1 MSQALKKAGVINP
14 GTEKGF
20 IFSSSSENVKF
31 YYAFARSVEE
41 KVKVL
46 VCASYSLVMNSYPIP
61 DTPKKLKKGAN

>member
-1 MSQALKKAGVINP
+1 M
-14 GTEKGF
+14 
-20 IFSSSSENVKF
+20 KF

-61 DTPKKLKKGAN
+61 DTPKKLKKGANYIEGWLRIPRGGPQ

>member
-1 MSQALKKAGVINP
+1 M
-14 GTEKGF
+14 
-20 IFSSSSENVKF
+20 KF

-61 DTPKKLKKGAN
+61 YTPKKLKKGANYIERGLAKDSPGRSPVGSVY